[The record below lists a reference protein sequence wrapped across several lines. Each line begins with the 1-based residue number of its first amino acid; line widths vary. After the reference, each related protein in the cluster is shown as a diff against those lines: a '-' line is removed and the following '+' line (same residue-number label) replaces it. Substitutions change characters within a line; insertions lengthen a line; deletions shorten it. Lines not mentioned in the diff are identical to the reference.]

1 MVAPVVVPASADARY
16 PLPADAEWQLALELA
31 GATGWSDED
40 RVLKPDATASVDEM
54 VDELSASQ
62 RLELKRLL
70 EEEIDRLRSTGVI
83 AGGMIPKVECALDS
97 VRGGT
102 RKAHIIDGRVK
113 HALLLEIFTDEG
125 VGTQIS
131 AEA

>member
-1 MVAPVVVPASADARY
+1 VVAPVVVPASADAGY

-70 EEEIDRLRSTGVI
+70 EEEIDRLAETTG
-83 AGGMIPKVECALDS
+83 
-97 VRGGT
+97 
-102 RKAHIIDGRVK
+102 
-113 HALLLEIFTDEG
+113 
-125 VGTQIS
+125 
-131 AEA
+131 